1 MEPAKFRQT
10 MAQFATGV
18 TVVTA
23 GRIADAGGAH
33 GMTCNSFSSI
43 SSHDATISVCL
54 TRNTRTSRLIAATGV
69 FAVNVLSADQQHIAD
84 RFAGRHKDYDERRFE
99 GIACTVGDAHGTPL
113 IERAKACLQCE
124 VDQLVEFGD
133 HTLFIARVV
142 RAAVADTS
150 PPLIFYHSGY
160 HSLST

>member
-10 MAQFATGV
+10 MAQFVTGV

-23 GRIADAGGAH
+23 GRIDDVGGAH

-54 TRNTRTSRLIAATGV
+54 SRNTRTERLIAATGV
-69 FAVNVLSADQQHIAD
+69 FAVNVLSADQQQIAD
-84 RFAGRHKDYDERRFE
+84 RFAGRHKDYDQRRFE

-113 IERAKACLQCE
+113 IEGAKARLQCE
-124 VDQLVEFGD
+124 VDRHVELGD

-142 RAAVADTS
+142 HAAVTDTN
-150 PPLIFYHSGY
+150 PPLVFYHSGY
-160 HSLST
+160 HSLPT